1 MIHLKKLSKKDQSHR
16 HFFIEDYVCIMKTW
30 FATYISNHA
39 AEPVEATV
47 LTLKDHISVGYREQ
61 DGTTTTF
68 KWNIKEILAVFD
80 RSQQA
85 TKIVNIATK
94 DRSLL
99 INGKDACDFIL
110 QMQEEERKP
119 WYKKQTTKGWL
130 RSLSVFFVVAGI
142 LIATYFL
149 FVPWLAEKMA
159 ANVSIKTEV
168 GFGDAVFDA
177 LDLSQ
182 QEDKEATALLNDF
195 FKVMRVPT
203 KYNVRVTAVEGDIVN
218 AFALPGGHIVV
229 YTALIKELK
238 TYPELA
244 ALLSHEF
251 IHINNRH
258 TTKSVFRQLG
268 SGVFLSLLFG
278 RFGNVTT
285 VLAEHADKF
294 RSLTYSRSLEK
305 DADIG
310 ALSLMKERKIDAEGF
325 VRLFQHLKASAPG
338 SAIPEFFES
347 HPDIDKRIA
356 YIREASKKSQSEDN
370 SNLKTIFEE
379 LKNNKK

>member
-1 MIHLKKLSKKDQSHR
+1 M
-16 HFFIEDYVCIMKTW
+16 MKTW
-30 FATYISNHA
+30 FATYIPNPG

-47 LTLKDHISVGYREQ
+47 LALKDHISIGYCEQ
-61 DGTTTTF
+61 DGTTTTIS
-68 KWNIKEILAVFD
+68 WNIKQIIAAFD
-80 RSQQA
+80 RNLQA
-85 TKIVNIATK
+85 TKIVNSSIK

-99 INGKDACDFIL
+99 INGKEACDFIL
-110 QMQEEERKP
+110 LAQEEERKP
-119 WYKKQTTKGWL
+119 WYKKQTTKAWL

-142 LIATYFL
+142 LVATYFL
-149 FVPWLAEKMA
+149 FVPWLAEKLA
-159 ANVSIKTEV
+159 ANVSIKAEE

-182 QEDKEATALLNDF
+182 QEDKKGTMLLNDF
-195 FKVMRVPT
+195 FKEMKVPT
-203 KYNVRVTAVEGDIVN
+203 QYNVRITAVEGDLVN
-218 AFALPGGHIVV
+218 AFALPGGHIIV
-229 YTALIKELK
+229 YSALINELK

-251 IHINNRH
+251 AHINNRH

-294 RSLTYSRSLEK
+294 KSLTYSRGLEK
-305 DADIG
+305 EADMAG
-310 ALSLMKERKIDAEGF
+310 LSLMKERKIDSEGF
-325 VRLFQHLKASAPG
+325 VRLFQYLKASATG
-338 SAIPEFFES
+338 SVMPEFFES

-356 YIREASKKSQSEDN
+356 YVREASKNSQSEDN
-370 SNLKTIFEE
+370 SALKTIFEE
-379 LKNNKK
+379 LKNNEK